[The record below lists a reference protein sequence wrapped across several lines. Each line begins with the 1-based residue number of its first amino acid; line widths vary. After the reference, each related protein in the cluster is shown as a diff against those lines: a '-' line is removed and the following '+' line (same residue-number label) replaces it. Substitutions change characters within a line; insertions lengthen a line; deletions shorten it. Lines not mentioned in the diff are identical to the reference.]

1 MRLRFEIYRTTLLV
15 DLRALYDDGADT
27 ASDEH
32 GKTVLASL
40 TLQDLGLNSSSSTRV
55 RVRVRVRVSA
65 VFLRCSLWRLDS
77 VLGL

>member
-1 MRLRFEIYRTTLLV
+1 VRLRFEIYRTTLLV

-27 ASDEH
+27 ASDEL

-40 TLQDLGLNSSSSTRV
+40 TLQDLGLNYSSSPRV
-55 RVRVRVRVSA
+55 RLRVRVRVSA